1 MIYPPNKPITANNCE
16 RVLELADEYQMS
28 ELTKRCRGKIIEKII
43 LESLNLY

>member
-28 ELTKRCRGKIIEKII
+28 ELTKRCRGKIIDK
-43 LESLNLY
+43 SF